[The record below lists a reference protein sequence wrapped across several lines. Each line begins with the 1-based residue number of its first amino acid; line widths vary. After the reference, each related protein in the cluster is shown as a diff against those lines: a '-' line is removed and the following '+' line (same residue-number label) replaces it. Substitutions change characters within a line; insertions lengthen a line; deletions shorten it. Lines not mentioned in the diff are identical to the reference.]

1 MIALFLL
8 AASCDQ
14 GVALFRQGA
23 LEPARQAL
31 ELATKQDSSSFCMKS
46 LGIVYAALGDY
57 RRAEPP
63 LGSSC
68 RKNPQE
74 PDACYYWA
82 RALYALDR
90 FAESLA
96 ALDRAHP
103 ASSRPWR
110 LAAARGQA
118 LDALGRP
125 AAEPILR
132 TALALRQRDPAPI
145 AEPDPLLALGHFLYR
160 EGRAEEVLTL
170 LAAAPPPYQ
179 RIPTLHYLL
188 GRALAQQE
196 QWPRAAEALRQAVAL
211 DPQLAE
217 AHGLLSRVYFRLG
230 NAELAAHHSQLAL
243 QGSTTSR

>member
-8 AASCDQ
+8 AASCDACCDD
-14 GVALFRQGA
+14 GVALFRQGK
-23 LEPARQAL
+23 LEAATQLL
-31 ELATKQDSSSFCMKS
+31 EKAPPTSYCTKS

-68 RKNPQE
+68 RMNPKE

-96 ALDRAHP
+96 ALDRAP
-103 ASSRPWR
+103 ASWR
-110 LAAARGQA
+110 VATARGQA

-125 AAEPILR
+125 AAEPVLR
-132 TALALRQRDPAPI
+132 AALQLRQRDPAPI

-160 EGRAEEVLTL
+160 EGRVAEVLAL
-170 LAAAPPPYQ
+170 LQSAPPPYQ
-179 RIPTLHYLL
+179 RIPNFHYLL
-188 GRALAQQE
+188 GRAFAQQE
-196 QWPRAAEALRQAVAL
+196 QWPRAAEALRQAVTL
-211 DPQLAE
+211 DPHLSE

-230 NAELAAHHSQLAL
+230 SAELAAEHSRLAL

>member
-8 AASCDQ
+8 AASCDE
-14 GVALFRQGA
+14 GVALFRQGKLEAA
-23 LEPARQAL
+23 LQLL
-31 ELATKQDSSSFCMKS
+31 EKAPPTSFCSKS

-63 LGSSC
+63 LGVSC
-68 RKNPQE
+68 RLNPQE
-74 PDACYYWA
+74 PDACYYHG

-96 ALDRAHP
+96 ALDRAP
-103 ASSRPWR
+103 LTWR
-110 LAAARGQA
+110 VAAARGQA
-118 LDALGRP
+118 FDALGRP
-125 AAEPILR
+125 AAEPALR
-132 TALALRQRDPAPI
+132 AALALRQRDPAPI

-160 EGRAEEVLTL
+160 EGRAAEVLSL

-179 RIPTLHYLL
+179 RIPSFHYLL

-211 DPQLAE
+211 DPNLAE

-230 NAELAAHHSQLAL
+230 NAELAAQHSRLAL

>member
-1 MIALFLL
+1 MMALFLL
-8 AASCDQ
+8 AASCEE

-31 ELATKQDSSSFCMKS
+31 EQVAQKSPSAFCIKS

-63 LGSSC
+63 LGSAC
-68 RKNPQE
+68 RMSPNE

-96 ALDRAHP
+96 ALDRAP
-103 ASSRPWR
+103 LTWR
-110 LAAARGQA
+110 VATARGQA
-118 LDALGRP
+118 LDALGL
-125 AAEPILR
+125 AKAEPTLQQAIELR
-132 TALALRQRDPAPI
+132 RRDPAPI
-145 AEPDPLLALGHFLYR
+145 VEPDPLLVLGQFLYR
-160 EGRAEEVLTL
+160 EGRVPEALAL
-170 LAAAPPPYQ
+170 LRSAPADYRRLPAYS
-179 RIPTLHYLL
+179 YLL

-196 QWPRAAEALRQAVAL
+196 QWGPAAEALGEAVAL
-211 DPQLAE
+211 RPNYAE

-230 NAELAAHHSQLAL
+230 RPELAAEHSRLAL
-243 QGSTTSR
+243 QGSTTSK

>member
-8 AASCDQ
+8 AASCDACCDD
-14 GVALFRQGA
+14 GVALFRQGKLEAA
-23 LEPARQAL
+23 LQLLVKAPPTA
-31 ELATKQDSSSFCMKS
+31 FCAKS

-68 RKNPQE
+68 RMNPKE

-96 ALDRAHP
+96 ALDRGP
-103 ASSRPWR
+103 SSWR
-110 LAAARGQA
+110 VATARGQA

-125 AAEPILR
+125 AAEPVLR
-132 TALALRQRDPAPI
+132 AALQLRQRDPAPI

-160 EGRAEEVLTL
+160 EGRVDEVLAL
-170 LAAAPPPYQ
+170 LQSAPPPYQ
-179 RIPTLHYLL
+179 RIPSFHYLL
-188 GRALAQQE
+188 GRAHAQQE
-196 QWPRAAEALRQAVAL
+196 QWPRAAVALRQAVAL
-211 DPQLAE
+211 DPHLAE

-230 NAELAAHHSQLAL
+230 NPELAAQHSRLAL

>member
-8 AASCDQ
+8 AASCDE
-14 GVALFRQGA
+14 GVALFRQGKLEAA
-23 LEPARQAL
+23 LQLLVKAPPTA
-31 ELATKQDSSSFCMKS
+31 FCAKS

-68 RKNPQE
+68 RMNPKE

-96 ALDRAHP
+96 ALDRGP
-103 ASSRPWR
+103 SSWR
-110 LAAARGQA
+110 VATARGQA

-125 AAEPILR
+125 AAEPVLR
-132 TALALRQRDPAPI
+132 AALQLRQRDPAPI

-160 EGRAEEVLTL
+160 EGRVDEVLGL
-170 LAAAPPPYQ
+170 LQSAPPPYQ
-179 RIPTLHYLL
+179 RIPSFHYLL
-188 GRALAQQE
+188 GRAHAQQE
-196 QWPRAAEALRQAVAL
+196 HWPRAAVALRQAVAL
-211 DPQLAE
+211 DPHLAE

-230 NAELAAHHSQLAL
+230 NAELAGQHSRLAL

>member
-1 MIALFLL
+1 MMALLLL
-8 AASCDQ
+8 AASCEE

-31 ELATKQDSSSFCMKS
+31 EQAAQKHPSAFCIKS
-46 LGIVYAALGDY
+46 LGIVYAAFGDY

-63 LGSSC
+63 LGSAC
-68 RKNPQE
+68 RMSPKE

-96 ALDRAHP
+96 ALDRAP
-103 ASSRPWR
+103 LSWR
-110 LAAARGQA
+110 VAAARGQA

-125 AAEPILR
+125 AAE
-132 TALALRQRDPAPI
+132 TALRAALELRQRDPAPVS
-145 AEPDPLLALGHFLYR
+145 EPDPLLALGQFLYR
-160 EGRAEEVLTL
+160 EGRVAEVLAL
-170 LAAAPPPYQ
+170 LQSAPPPYQ
-179 RIPTLHYLL
+179 RLPNFHYLL

-196 QWPRAAEALRQAVAL
+196 DWPRAAEALRQAVAL
-211 DPQLAE
+211 APQLAE

-230 NAELAAHHSQLAL
+230 KAALAAEHSRLAL